1 MFGQKILAEHFKDR
15 YTLIK
20 QSPLLFV
27 QVIGSVWLGIYENN
41 YEYQRLIYSNKIV
54 SISY

>member
-27 QVIGSVWLGIYENN
+27 QVIGSVGIYENN
-41 YEYQRLIYSNKIV
+41 YEY
-54 SISY
+54 